1 MRDPGT
7 FVSRTWTLSHPH
19 YCTDKTIV
27 SIRGDSLADHTRE
40 RDGGKEGQR
49 DGQRDEDGVRRDRVR
64 RGRLRGLALWD

>member
-1 MRDPGT
+1 M
-7 FVSRTWTLSHPH
+7 
-19 YCTDKTIV
+19 
-27 SIRGDSLADHTRE
+27 ADHTRE